1 MKSINNYIIE
11 TLKLGKS
18 RDPKTALD
26 KTFNTFEELHS
37 IIKEFLTL
45 DGKYFR
51 ISKIQDKDA
60 TMKLAPGF
68 SDRVNVIQTF
78 KVDIFRDSQK
88 SAIYRDKTLTVGLS
102 ETPLT
107 NDEHIIFFK
116 IRYKDDNDK
125 WQEDMLCGFRT
136 QLTGDFLTFGSN
148 FLKWLEQLSKVR
160 LINKDRILSANKGV
174 LKFFHI
180 I

>member
-1 MKSINNYIIE
+1 MKSINIYINE
-11 TLKLGKS
+11 VLKLGKS

-88 SAIYRDKTLTVGLS
+88 SAIYRDKTLIVGLS
-102 ETPLT
+102 ETPLGY
-107 NDEHIIFFK
+107 NNEHIIFFK
-116 IRYKDDNDK
+116 ISCV
-125 WQEDMLCGFRT
+125 M
-136 QLTGDFLTFGSN
+136 FL
-148 FLKWLEQLSKVR
+148 
-160 LINKDRILSANKGV
+160 
-174 LKFFHI
+174 
-180 I
+180 